1 MPANWYLDDLPP
13 IMFVKAHANSHGFV
27 SPREL
32 EQTWRDQ
39 FDWVYRELD
48 YGVFTMP

>member
-1 MPANWYLDDLPP
+1 
-13 IMFVKAHANSHGFV
+13 MFVKANANSHGFV

>member
-1 MPANWYLDDLPP
+1 
-13 IMFVKAHANSHGFV
+13 MFVKAHANSHGFV